1 MVRETWH
8 VLVPIMLMAYRGLT
22 TILLH
27 VVILS
32 YVVTP
37 GVATPGAQE
46 EDQDSTVY
54 TEEWVA
60 HIKGGESHARDV
72 AQEHGFRFVRQVTW
86 VFSKF
91 GFVNL
96 FDY

>member
-1 MVRETWH
+1 
-8 VLVPIMLMAYRGLT
+8 MAYRGLT

-37 GVATPGAQE
+37 GASTPGAQA
-46 EDQDSTVY
+46 EDLTDHDPASPVY

-60 HIKGGESHARDV
+60 HIKGGERHARDV
-72 AQEHGFRFVRQVTW
+72 AQEHGFRFVRQVSLS
-86 VFSKF
+86 FI
-91 GFVNL
+91 
-96 FDY
+96 

>member
-1 MVRETWH
+1 
-8 VLVPIMLMAYRGLT
+8 MAYRGLA

-37 GVATPGAQE
+37 GASTPGAQE
-46 EDQDSTVY
+46 EDLTDQDPDSPVY

-60 HIKGGESHARDV
+60 HIKGGERHARDV
-72 AQEHGFRFVRQVTW
+72 AQEHGFRFVRKVTW
-86 VFSKF
+86 VFPKF
-91 GFVNL
+91 FVLNWSNWTTMIKI
-96 FDY
+96 

>member
-1 MVRETWH
+1 
-8 VLVPIMLMAYRGLT
+8 MAYRGLA

-37 GVATPGAQE
+37 GVVVASAPGAQE
-46 EDQDSTVY
+46 DLTDQDSDSPVY

-60 HIKGGESHARDV
+60 HISGGERHARDV
-72 AQEHGFRFVRQVTW
+72 AHEHGFRFVRKVTR

-91 GFVNL
+91 IFL
-96 FDY
+96 KFF

>member
-1 MVRETWH
+1 
-8 VLVPIMLMAYRGLT
+8 MLMAYRGLA

-37 GVATPGAQE
+37 GVAASAPGAQE
-46 EDQDSTVY
+46 DLTDQDLGSPVY

-60 HIKGGESHARDV
+60 HISGGERHARDV
-72 AQEHGFRFVRQVTW
+72 AHEHGFRFVRKVTR
-86 VFSKF
+86 VFS
-91 GFVNL
+91 
-96 FDY
+96 

>member
-1 MVRETWH
+1 MDRETWH

-27 VVILS
+27 VVILF

-37 GVATPGAQE
+37 GASTPGAQE

-60 HIKGGESHARDV
+60 HIKGGERHARDV
-72 AQEHGFRFVRQVTW
+72 AQEHGFRFVRQVSLS
-86 VFSKF
+86 F
-91 GFVNL
+91 L
-96 FDY
+96 